1 MGDSGSLVVN
11 GIVVAG
17 IQIGR
22 LGIVMCFYNSDLLL
36 CSSVSS
42 DRAAETSLNW
52 DPFVTMNPRL
62 RHSID
67 GDVSRGMSGVEKVVE
82 FDSGA

>member
-22 LGIVMCFYNSDLLL
+22 LGIVMCFYNIGLL

-42 DRAAETSLNW
+42 DRAAEPSLNW
-52 DPFVTMNPRL
+52 DPFVTMNPQL